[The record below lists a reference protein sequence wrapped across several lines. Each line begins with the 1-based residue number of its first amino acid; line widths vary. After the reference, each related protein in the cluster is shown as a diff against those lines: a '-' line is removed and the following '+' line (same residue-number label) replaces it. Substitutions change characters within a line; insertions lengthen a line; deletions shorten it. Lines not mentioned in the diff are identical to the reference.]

1 MLPDSKINFRAVS
14 EEQQFGYLFIFWKVD
29 HNEAASLYL

>member
-1 MLPDSKINFRAVS
+1 MLPDSKINFGAVS
-14 EEQQFGYLFIFWKVD
+14 EEQQFGHIFFWKVD